1 MIIQELD
8 LNMVPGSV
16 PPVIN
21 VSQFDTGSRTL
32 VFTLY
37 NGANLFTGS
46 VKSVRIEG
54 LKPDNKGFSYNAS
67 YNNGVVTADC
77 TEQMTIVKGDVLCE
91 LRLIDSSDNSL
102 GTLNFILRVERSPI
116 NEDTDFSE
124 TEIPA
129 LIDLARSHAEASAA
143 SAAESAASAS
153 ESANSARQSAVSAA
167 ASAASAAE
175 AENIKIELQE
185 HLDQIDTNK
194 QNIAQLRAD
203 VDHNADDI
211 RGLREDV
218 DNDRADLDAL
228 TDYSYRKNA
237 AQDGEINRLK
247 DEVGTYTDEINQL
260 REDVDVERADLDELT
275 EYSHDKNDEQ
285 DEEID
290 KLKADLEDNTRRTD
304 RVYDNVF
311 RDSLGKLFAK
321 QGFIRFKQGYLL
333 VNGKV
338 SVIDELREDV
348 DSNKAD
354 IDGHTED
361 IAQLRE
367 DVNANKADII
377 CLSDYAYKKNAA
389 QDLEINS
396 LKDKIGE
403 IDELRED
410 VDSNKADIDGH
421 TEDIAQLREDVNANK
436 ADIICLSDYAYKK
449 NAAQDLEINSLKDKI
464 GEIDELREDVDAN
477 TAEII
482 SLSDYVKT
490 KNAEQDEEIDT
501 LQFDLEDISYKTDRM
516 YNNVFKDSTGKLYAK
531 QGFLKFGQGR
541 LLVTGKVSVIDELT
555 ADVVTLD
562 EKISANATKIAAL
575 TNVVNINTSDISD
588 LRSDVDTHT
597 EQIQAINESLD
608 EKLNRPEDNPPGDLN
623 QLLASNGNGSNS
635 NKWVNIDDLL
645 RDSDFIKQII
655 ALIDSDQGI
664 LTVQQGRLTFMQ
676 GRIKVRNIS

>member
-1 MIIQELD
+1 MITQELD
-8 LNMVPGSV
+8 LNMVPGTV

-21 VSQFDTGSRTL
+21 VSQFDTGARTFI
-32 VFTLY
+32 FTLY
-37 NGANLFTGS
+37 NGATLFNGPVAS
-46 VKSVRIEG
+46 CRIEG
-54 LKPDNKGFSYNAS
+54 IKPDNKGFSYNAS
-67 YNNGVVTADC
+67 YSNGKVTADC
-77 TEQMTIVKGDVLCE
+77 TEQMTAVVGNVLCE
-91 LRLIDSSDNSL
+91 IRLLENNEKTL
-102 GTLNFILRVERSPI
+102 GTLNFILCVERSPLNADVDI
-116 NEDTDFSE
+116 SE
-124 TEIPA
+124 TELPPI
-129 LIDLARSHAEASAA
+129 IDLARKHEQAAAA
-143 SAAESAASAS
+143 SAAQSAASAS
-153 ESANSARQSAVSAA
+153 ESANSARQSAASAA

-203 VDHNADDI
+203 VDGHTEDISGLRADVGHNADDI

-218 DNDRADLDAL
+218 DNDRADLDELREDVNANKADIDGHTQDIAQL
-228 TDYSYRKNA
+228 REDVNANKADIISLSDYAYKKNA
-237 AQDGEINRLK
+237 AQDLEINSLKDKIGEI
-247 DEVGTYTDEINQL
+247 DEL
-260 REDVDVERADLDELT
+260 REDVDNDRADLDELT

-348 DSNKAD
+348 NANKAD
-354 IDGHTED
+354 IDGHTQD

-377 CLSDYAYKKNAA
+377 S
-389 QDLEINS
+389 
-396 LKDKIGE
+396 
-403 IDELRED
+403 
-410 VDSNKADIDGH
+410 
-421 TEDIAQLREDVNANK
+421 
-436 ADIICLSDYAYKK
+436 LSDYAYKK

-477 TAEII
+477 TADII

-516 YNNVFKDSTGKLYAK
+516 YDNVFKDSTGKLYAK

-575 TNVVNINTSDISD
+575 TNVVNNNTSDISN

>member
-410 VDSNKADIDGH
+410 VD
-421 TEDIAQLREDVNANK
+421 
-436 ADIICLSDYAYKK
+436 
-449 NAAQDLEINSLKDKI
+449 
-464 GEIDELREDVDAN
+464 AN